1 MVAPGIYTLNN
12 KTPTA
17 MVGFTKFYDHS
28 FEYPKYSLNKCG
40 ETFHSSFI
48 KTGWRCI
55 GPAEVTQW

>member
-17 MVGFTKFYDHS
+17 MVGFKKYYDWS
-28 FEYPKYSLNKCG
+28 FEPTMYSLKKCG
-40 ETFHSSFI
+40 ETSHSSFI
-48 KTGWRCI
+48 KIGWRHI